1 MKGSSMPRFAAA
13 LVVMTMLLAAPS
25 VGQAQTTPSPTL
37 DGEFFADP
45 VPTVNATCNPDGAS
59 TITFEASGVATGPFT
74 GTFTETGTATVGP
87 QTPPSTD
94 IVGTGTLTSFEAEF
108 TIHSLTGEVV
118 TGSKEL
124 LAEVELGG
132 TCQDEVRSIRL
143 INITEGVSYTA
154 AIETPEGER
163 FVDRG
168 SATVEVVEAEP
179 SDPLPSLSTFF
190 EAFQSE
196 PLPTTREECQ
206 RGGFEN
212 FDFENQGDC
221 VSFVVTGGK
230 NEPGKNQK

>member
-1 MKGSSMPRFAAA
+1 MPRFAAV
-13 LVVMTMLLAAPS
+13 LVVLAMLLVIPS
-25 VGQAQTTPSPTL
+25 VGEAQTTPRPTL
-37 DGEFFADP
+37 DGELLEDP
-45 VPTVNATCNPDGAS
+45 APTVNATCNPDGTS
-59 TITFEASGVATGPFT
+59 TITFEASGVATGPFP

-87 QTPPSTD
+87 QTLPPTD
-94 IVGTGTLTSFEAEF
+94 VRVGTGTLTSFEAEF
-108 TIHSLTGEVV
+108 TIESLTGEVI

-132 TCQDEVRSIRL
+132 TCQDEVRLVRL
-143 INITEGVSYTA
+143 IDITEGLSYTA
-154 AIETPEGER
+154 AIETPENQS

-168 SATVEVVEAEP
+168 TATVEVVEAEP
-179 SDPLPSLSTFF
+179 SDPLPGLSTFTEVF
-190 EAFQSE
+190 KSE